1 MDLEKEM
8 IALYTWAISEGETH
22 EFANAAAVKYHKELV
37 RAKVL
42 GIIASYKE
50 KDA

>member
-1 MDLEKEM
+1 MDINEEVR
-8 IALYTWAISEGETH
+8 ALYAWAISEGETH
-22 EFANAAAVKYHKELV
+22 EFAQAAAAKYGKDLV
-37 RAKVL
+37 RAKIL